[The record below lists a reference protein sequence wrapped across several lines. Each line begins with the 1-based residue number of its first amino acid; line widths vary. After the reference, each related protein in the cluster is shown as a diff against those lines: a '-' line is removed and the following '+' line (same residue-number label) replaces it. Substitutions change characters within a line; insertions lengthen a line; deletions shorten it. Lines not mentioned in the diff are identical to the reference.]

1 MAETPQRQEAATTLH
16 PDTNHHASRRE
27 ALRRAIRIARGLEP
41 ADLVL
46 RDARVINVFSGDI
59 HRGDVAVADGIVVG
73 IGDYHARE
81 TIDLKGAFLAP
92 GFFEGHIHIESSMLV
107 PAEFARAVIPHG
119 TTTTVADPHE
129 LANVLG
135 LEGIDFM
142 IEQAQGLPMTIF
154 YMIPSCV
161 PSSAFETSGA
171 ELSAREIHYFVNEEN
186 VLGLGEVMNYPAV
199 LEGDPSTLDKLIA
212 AYPKRIDGHCP
223 GLSGKDLNAYI
234 LAGIKSDHESIGVEE
249 AREKLRRGMHVM
261 IREGSTAK
269 NLATLAPLVRE
280 LSHVRMSLITDDKHP
295 VELAEEGHMDHL
307 LRRAVACG
315 IDPVRAVQ
323 MVTINPAKYFGT
335 NHIGGIAPRYW
346 ADFVV
351 LEDLATFRV
360 RSVYYRGRLVAEN
373 GAMVAE
379 IPRRP
384 AKPLRASMNVNWS
397 SWRGLAVP
405 AEGDRLRVIVYQKD
419 QITTGHEIEPV
430 DRVNGFVVAD
440 PRRDLAKLAV
450 IERHR
455 ANGNVGLGFVR
466 GFGLQRGAIATS
478 VAHDAHNLICLGMN
492 DADMEIAA
500 RHIAAMEGGIAV
512 VVDGRVLASLPLPV
526 GGLMSD
532 RPLAEVAA
540 GMKEILRA
548 ARETGCQISDP
559 LTALSFLALPV
570 IPSLKLTDT
579 GLVDV
584 DRFVQVPLFVTE

>member
-1 MAETPQRQEAATTLH
+1 MPETPHLEEAATSLH
-16 PDTNHHASRRE
+16 PDTNHGASRRD

-59 HRGDVAVADGIVVG
+59 HPGDVAVADGIVVG
-73 IGDYHARE
+73 IGNYTARE
-81 TIDLKGAFLAP
+81 TIDLRGAFLAP

-171 ELSAREIHYFVNEEN
+171 ELTAREIHYFVNEEN

-199 LEGDPSTLDKLIA
+199 LEGDPGILDKLLA
-212 AYPKRIDGHCP
+212 AAPKRIDGHCP

-261 IREGSTAK
+261 IREGSTAR

-307 LRRAVACG
+307 LRRAVASG

-351 LEDLATFRV
+351 LDDLAGFRV
-360 RSVYYRGRLVAEN
+360 RSVYYRGRLVAQD
-373 GAMVAE
+373 GALVEE
-379 IPRRP
+379 IAPRP

-397 SWRGLAVP
+397 SWRGLSIP
-405 AEGDRLRVIVYQKD
+405 AAGARMRVIAYQPG
-419 QITTGHEIEPV
+419 QIVTGHELEPPTV
-430 DRVNGFVVAD
+430 REGCAVAD
-440 PRRDLAKLAV
+440 PGRDLAKLAV

-466 GFGLQRGAIATS
+466 GFGLRRGAIATS
-478 VAHDAHNLICLGMN
+478 VAHDAHNLICLGV
-492 DADMEIAA
+492 DDGDMEIAA
-500 RHIAAMEGGIAV
+500 RHIAGMEGGVAV
-512 VVDGRVLASLPLPV
+512 VIDGQVLATLPLPV
-526 GGLMSD
+526 GGLMSN

-540 GMKEILRA
+540 GMKEILRV
-548 ARETGCQISDP
+548 ARQTGCEISDP
-559 LTALSFLALPV
+559 VTALSFLALPV

-584 DRFVQVPLFVTE
+584 DRFAPVPLFAAE